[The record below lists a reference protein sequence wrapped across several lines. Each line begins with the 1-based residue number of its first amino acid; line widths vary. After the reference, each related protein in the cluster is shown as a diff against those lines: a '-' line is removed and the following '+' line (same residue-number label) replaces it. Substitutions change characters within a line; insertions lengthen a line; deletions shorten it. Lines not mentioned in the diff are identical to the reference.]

1 MARAATASGGGPA
14 KAGAGGALPA
24 LWRAIDRREWWSL
37 AMIGWTAALLG
48 GALILEYG
56 FGQVPCALCINQR
69 LWVLLAGLVAL
80 AGFAHNPRRRVYP
93 VLAGLAA
100 VGGGYFSVRHLHL
113 LTLPADQVP
122 SCGVDFGYMLDAF
135 PLGDILRAM
144 LSGTGECAEQSA
156 TIPALALAGFVG
168 IVALAF
174 LHWRSGRV

>member
-1 MARAATASGGGPA
+1 MATATSPSRVLLA
-14 KAGAGGALPA
+14 V
-24 LWRAIDRREWWSL
+24 WRAIDRREWWSL
-37 AMIGWTAALLG
+37 ATVGWTAALLG

-56 FGQVPCALCINQR
+56 FGLVPCALCLNQR
-69 LWVLLAGLVAL
+69 LWVLLAGLIAA

-93 VLAGLAA
+93 VLTGLAA

-122 SCGVDFGYMLDAF
+122 RCGVDFGYMLDAF

-156 TIPALALAGFVG
+156 AIPALALGGFIG
-168 IVALAF
+168 IAALAF
-174 LHWRSGRV
+174 LHWRSRA